1 MAKGKKTGGRK
12 RGSANK
18 VNRPAVEKAAELGVD
33 PFEILLHFASGNWKA
48 LGYPEKTRSIVIQ
61 GKEVHVDVIDPDMRL
76 NAAKEA
82 SHYILPK
89 RKAVD
94 ENGKAED
101 IKIENIVYKCDFNDI
116 DALHE
121 DN

>member
-1 MAKGKKTGGRK
+1 MPKGIKYGGRK
-12 RGSANK
+12 KGSKNK
-18 VNRPAVEKAAELGVD
+18 VNRPATEKAQELGVD

-61 GKEVHVDVIDPDMRL
+61 GKEVKVDVIDPEMRL

-82 SHYILPK
+82 THYILPK

-94 ENGKAED
+94 ENGKSED
-101 IKIENIVYKCDFNDI
+101 IKIENVVYKCDFNDI

-121 DN
+121 NI